1 MCMSKCYRLPF
12 HDLTLRF
19 VLAKLVLFHIQF
31 NVSSIFFSSQFHF
44 VRYKFLKCFFS
55 ESL

>member
-31 NVSSIFFSSQFHF
+31 KVSSIF
-44 VRYKFLKCFFS
+44 
-55 ESL
+55 SLLNSISCGINF